1 MPTKILCTLG
11 PSSLNKRV
19 ISRLED
25 LGVHMFRLN
34 LSHTKITV
42 LQKQISF
49 IQSNTAIPLCLDTE
63 GAQIRTGAL
72 KDGEIELQENLKV
85 EIPKKIIAGNKKRFN
100 LYPENIIKDLNI
112 GDILSIDFNS
122 ALLQIINK
130 TKNKLLLKVIIGGI
144 IGSNKAVSV
153 NRKVKL
159 NSLTLKD
166 INAIEIGLKNNVKH
180 FALSFA
186 NNEND
191 VQDIR
196 KKIGKNNFLISKI
209 ESAEGLFNKKEIID
223 YSDAILIDRGD
234 LSREVSIHKIP
245 QIQRDLIKIANK
257 NKTEVYVAT
266 NLLESM
272 IINSSPTRAEV
283 NDVYNL
289 LESGANGLV
298 LAAETAIGKHPIA
311 CANMIK
317 KLINEFSSKTSKSS
331 NLLYEDPS
339 LIAPHGNKLVQNIAS
354 IKEKETQL
362 NSRKIIVDDSDLMDA
377 EQMALGTFSPLDSFM
392 DQKNLNSVLENNK
405 LLDGNIWTLPII
417 LQINADKIII
427 PEKKE
432 RIILRSKK
440 GEDIAF
446 LDVKEIYTLNLNKV
460 ATKWFGTD
468 SPNHPGVKKF
478 LSKGNTVLSGKVTLI
493 KRRNSRYR
501 SYELTPHETR
511 YIFCQRNWSRI
522 VGFHTR
528 NPAHKV
534 HEYIQLKA
542 LEDSEAD
549 GLFINPVIGEKK
561 SGDFSTEVILESYQL
576 MIAQK
581 IYPQNSV
588 LLSGFNTYSRYS
600 GPREAIF
607 TAICRKNLGCSHFII
622 GRDHTGIKNFYKA
635 NENKKF
641 FNQLENIGIELI
653 FFDQIG
659 FDTQRKEFTNQRSR
673 KEIKQISATEIR
685 NAFGKKK
692 RLPSWYMRKEI
703 QDMILTKI
711 NKNQKVFL

>member
-63 GAQIRTGAL
+63 GAQIRTGTL

-186 NNEND
+186 NNGND

-209 ESAEGLFNKKEIID
+209 ESAEGLFNKKGIID

-245 QIQRDLIKIANK
+245 QVQRDLIKIANK

-377 EQMALGTFSPLDSFM
+377 EQIALGTFSPLDSFM

-417 LQINADKIII
+417 LQVNADKIII

-511 YIFCQRNWSRI
+511 YIFCQKNWSRI

>member
-19 ISRLED
+19 INRLED
-25 LGVHMFRLN
+25 LGVDMFRLN
-34 LSHTKITV
+34 LSHTKITA

-49 IQSNTAIPLCLDTE
+49 IQSNTPIPLCLDTE

-72 KDGEIELQENLKV
+72 KAGKIELEENLKV
-85 EIPKKIIAGNKKRFN
+85 EISRKVIAGNKKRFN
-100 LYPENIIKDLNI
+100 LYPENIIEELNI

-130 TKNKLLLKVIIGGI
+130 SKNKLHLKVIIGGI

-186 NNEND
+186 NNGND
-191 VQDIR
+191 VKDIR

-209 ESAEGLFNKKEIID
+209 ESAEGLINKKEIID
-223 YSDAILIDRGD
+223 YSNAILIDRGD

-289 LESGANGLV
+289 LESGTNGLV

-317 KLINEFSSKTSKSS
+317 KLINEFSSKTFKSS
-331 NLLYEDPS
+331 NNLHEDPS
-339 LIAPHGNKLVQNIAS
+339 LITPHGNKLVQNIAS
-354 IKEKETQL
+354 LKEKETQL
-362 NSRKIIVDDSDLMDA
+362 NSRKIIVDDSDLVDA
-377 EQMALGTFSPLDSFM
+377 EQIALGTFSPLDSFM
-392 DQKNLNSVLENNK
+392 DQENLNSVLENNK

-446 LDVKEIYTLNLNKV
+446 LDVKEIYTLDLSKV
-460 ATKWFGTD
+460 AIKWFGTD

-478 LSKGNTVLSGKVTLI
+478 LSKGSTVLSGKVTLI

-511 YIFCQRNWSRI
+511 YIFSQRNWSRI

-534 HEYIQLKA
+534 HEYMQLKA

-549 GLFINPVIGEKK
+549 GLLINPVIGEKK
-561 SGDFSTEVILESYQL
+561 SGDFSTDVILESYQI
-576 MIAQK
+576 MIANK

-600 GPREAIF
+600 GPREAVF

-622 GRDHTGIKNFYKA
+622 GRDHTGVKNFYKE

-659 FDTQRKEFTNQRSR
+659 FDTQRKEFTKQTSR
-673 KEIKQISATEIR
+673 KEIKHISGTKIR
-685 NAFGKKK
+685 EAFNKKK
-692 RLPSWYMRKEI
+692 RLPNWYMRKEI
-703 QDMILTKI
+703 QDMILLKI
-711 NKNQKVFL
+711 TKNQKVFL

>member
-63 GAQIRTGAL
+63 GAQIRTGTL

-209 ESAEGLFNKKEIID
+209 ESAEGLFNKKGIID

-245 QIQRDLIKIANK
+245 QVQRDLIKIANK

-272 IINSSPTRAEV
+272 IVNSSPTRAEV

-289 LESGANGLV
+289 LESGTNGLV

-311 CANMIK
+311 CVNMIK

-339 LIAPHGNKLVQNIAS
+339 LIEPHGNKLVQNIAS

-417 LQINADKIII
+417 LQVNADKIII

-511 YIFCQRNWSRI
+511 YIFCQKNWSRI

>member
-1 MPTKILCTLG
+1 
-11 PSSLNKRV
+11 
-19 ISRLED
+19 
-25 LGVHMFRLN
+25 
-34 LSHTKITV
+34 
-42 LQKQISF
+42 
-49 IQSNTAIPLCLDTE
+49 
-63 GAQIRTGAL
+63 
-72 KDGEIELQENLKV
+72 
-85 EIPKKIIAGNKKRFN
+85 
-100 LYPENIIKDLNI
+100 
-112 GDILSIDFNS
+112 
-122 ALLQIINK
+122 
-130 TKNKLLLKVIIGGI
+130 
-144 IGSNKAVSV
+144 
-153 NRKVKL
+153 
-159 NSLTLKD
+159 
-166 INAIEIGLKNNVKH
+166 
-180 FALSFA
+180 
-186 NNEND
+186 
-191 VQDIR
+191 
-196 KKIGKNNFLISKI
+196 
-209 ESAEGLFNKKEIID
+209 
-223 YSDAILIDRGD
+223 
-234 LSREVSIHKIP
+234 
-245 QIQRDLIKIANK
+245 
-257 NKTEVYVAT
+257 
-266 NLLESM
+266 
-272 IINSSPTRAEV
+272 
-283 NDVYNL
+283 
-289 LESGANGLV
+289 
-298 LAAETAIGKHPIA
+298 
-311 CANMIK
+311 MIK

-377 EQMALGTFSPLDSFM
+377 EQIALGTFSPLDSFM

-417 LQINADKIII
+417 LQVNADKIII

-511 YIFCQRNWSRI
+511 YIFCQKNWSRI

>member
-63 GAQIRTGAL
+63 GAQIRTGTL

-186 NNEND
+186 NNGND

-245 QIQRDLIKIANK
+245 QVQRDLIKIANK

-377 EQMALGTFSPLDSFM
+377 EQIALGTFSPLDSFM

-417 LQINADKIII
+417 LQVNADKIII

-511 YIFCQRNWSRI
+511 YIFCQKNWSRI